1 MRNTSISMEDEI
13 AEKIEGFLTGTKS
26 ISRFVYE
33 ATEEKI
39 KRMEVRD
46 KSARLQL
53 HKKDVELLEP
63 IITEIL
69 KRYGLI

>member
-1 MRNTSISMEDEI
+1 MEDEM

-33 ATEEKI
+33 AAEEKI

-46 KSARLQL
+46 KNARLQL

-63 IITEIL
+63 VITEIL

>member
-1 MRNTSISMEDEI
+1 MKITSISLEDEMV
-13 AEKIEGFLTGTKS
+13 EKIENYLSGTKS

-63 IITEIL
+63 VITEIL

>member
-1 MRNTSISMEDEI
+1 MTHTTISLSEEMVT
-13 AEKIEGFLTGTKS
+13 KIHGFLTGSKT

-46 KSARLQL
+46 KNARLQL
-53 HKKDVELLEP
+53 HKKDMVLLEP
-63 IITEIL
+63 IITDIL
-69 KRYGLI
+69 KRHKLI